1 LTKIDL
7 IMPVPLHSSLR
18 LVQLLALQIAAAT
31 VCASA
36 QAKST
41 PPAEI
46 AREQSPAVVVIEPM
60 DESGRA
66 LAQGSGFIATP
77 SGAVITNLHVVR
89 GAARVRVKLPGG
101 DVYQTSDLVDFDADK
116 DIAILKI
123 KGFRLPTVRL
133 GDSDR
138 AEVGEPVVVISS
150 PEGLINSLTTGV
162 ISGVRRLETHRV
174 FQITAPI
181 SQGSSGGAV
190 FDSAGTVIGITT
202 YILRSGQNINFA
214 LPVNYARGMIA
225 DEPKMTLASLPQP
238 APTAAAVNSDE
249 DEIAGEV
256 NTAARRKLGRVPHEP
271 MFTRPDEALGFFYRM
286 VGGVGLLR
294 LRDVLDLTRTAA
306 LVKSGETSE
315 TERYSIEYLS
325 FFTGVGFNFRKQD
338 KLLESV
344 EMLVNWSVSDLER
357 NFGQKYKRRTI
368 DGRTVLEYKRSEDG
382 RLIQAFQDE
391 NKNIRIVRFLRAK

>member
-1 LTKIDL
+1 
-7 IMPVPLHSSLR
+7 M
-18 LVQLLALQIAAAT
+18 LALQFAAAN

-36 QAKST
+36 QSRST

-46 AREQSPAVVVIEPM
+46 AREQSPAVVVIEPV

-123 KGFRLPTVRL
+123 KGFRLPVVRL

-138 AEVGEPVVVISS
+138 AEVGDPVVVISS

-181 SQGSSGGAV
+181 SQGSSGGAL
-190 FDSAGTVIGITT
+190 FDSAGAVIGITT

-225 DEPKMTLASLPQP
+225 DEPKMTLASIPQP
-238 APTAAAVNSDE
+238 APAAVAVLSDE

-256 NTAARRKLGRVPHEP
+256 NTAARQKLGRVPHEP

-306 LVKSGETSE
+306 LLKSGETSE

-344 EMLVNWSVSDLER
+344 EMLVNWSVADLER
-357 NFGQKYKRRTI
+357 NLGQKYKRRTI
-368 DGRTVLEYKRSEDG
+368 EGRTVLEYKRSEDG
-382 RLIQAFQDE
+382 RVIQAFQDE

>member
-1 LTKIDL
+1 
-7 IMPVPLHSSLR
+7 MPVLLR
-18 LVQLLALQIAAAT
+18 SILCLFSMLALQLAAAS

-36 QAKST
+36 QARST
-41 PPAEI
+41 PPSEI
-46 AREQSPAVVVIEPM
+46 AREQSPAVVVIEPV

-190 FDSAGTVIGITT
+190 FDSAGAVIGITT

-214 LPVNYARGMIA
+214 LPINYARGMIA

-238 APTAAAVNSDE
+238 APVAAAAVNSDE

-256 NTAARRKLGRVPHEP
+256 DTAARRKLGRVPHEP

-294 LRDVLDLTRTAA
+294 LHDVLDLTRTAA

-315 TERYSIEYLS
+315 TERFTIEYLS

-357 NFGQKYKRRTI
+357 NLGPKYKRKTI
-368 DGRTVLEYKRSEDG
+368 DGRTVLEYKRSEEG